1 MKTRLLTFCL
11 FLLSGWTVQAG
22 RPSSGNPDRFL
33 TDCEKSDFIRTPRYA
48 ETVAYSKLLAS
59 ASPMVHY
66 TTFGVS
72 PEGRDLPLLIV
83 DKDGLTTPEDI
94 RAAGKAILFVEAC
107 IHAGEPDGKDAGF
120 ILLRDLVI
128 RRQHL
133 SLLDNVSLL
142 FVPIFNVDGH
152 ENFSAQNR
160 INQNGPEALG
170 TRVTGQLLNLNRDFL
185 KADAPEMRDWLKLYN
200 RWMPEIFIDVHVT
213 DGADFQYVMTY
224 SVETR
229 STHLEEGLRRWTAQV
244 YEQGLQEQMA
254 GAGYPIFP
262 YFSFRR
268 YNMPESGILI
278 DLFDPRYSQGYV
290 AARNR
295 VGLLVENHIY
305 KPYKQRV
312 LATVELL
319 KANLRILGK
328 ERETLAAV
336 IEEAD
341 RAVGSAA
348 FRARPMAFDFQPAGR
363 DSVQVDFLSWQR
375 DTVPSDLSGAP
386 WVTHNHNRPLTVT
399 TSLITSYEPTLAVT
413 LPEAYIL
420 MPQWKAVIDL
430 LDLHAIRYT
439 RLTGGEEVNVQT
451 YRYTGATFD
460 SRQSEGRVPV
470 QTTFTTQTETL
481 VCPPGALLIDMNQ
494 PSARIAAWLLEPAAP
509 GSLTYWGFFNQVI
522 QAPGEFWIGL
532 PYMEVKG
539 RELLEKDPALR
550 EAFEARKA
558 SDAAFASDPQAILGF
573 FYEKV
578 KKTSEQN
585 NEIHPAW
592 RLMSRQGWPLAETR
606 RQGAGP
612 VN

>member
-1 MKTRLLTFCL
+1 MKTLWLTFCL
-11 FLLSGWTVQAG
+11 LFLSGFSIQAD
-22 RPSSGNPDRFL
+22 PFSSADADRFL
-33 TDCEKSDFIRTPRYA
+33 TDCEKSDFARTPRYA
-48 ETVAYSKLLAS
+48 ETIDYCRLLAS
-59 ASPMVHY
+59 FSPMVHY
-66 TTFGVS
+66 TAFGVS

-83 DKDGLTTPEDI
+83 DKDGLTTPEEI
-94 RAAGKAILFVEAC
+94 RGSGKAILFVEAC
-107 IHAGEPDGKDAGF
+107 IHSGEPDGKDAGF

-133 SLLDNVSLL
+133 DLLDKVSLL

-160 INQNGPEALG
+160 INQNGPEELG

-224 SVETR
+224 SIETR
-229 STHLEEGLRRWTAQV
+229 STHLEEGLRRWTADV
-244 YEQGLQEQMA
+244 YERGLNEEMRRS
-254 GAGYPIFP
+254 GYPIFP
-262 YFSFRR
+262 YFSFRE
-268 YNMPESGILI
+268 YNKPESGILI

-319 KANLRILGK
+319 KATLRILGK
-328 ERETLAAV
+328 ERESLLAA
-336 IEEAD
+336 IEQAD
-341 RAVGSAA
+341 RTVGSSA
-348 FRARPMAFDFQPAGR
+348 FRSRPMAFDFQPAER
-363 DSVQVDFLSWQR
+363 DSMQVDFLSWER
-375 DTVPSDLSGAP
+375 DTVLSDLSGAP
-386 WVTHNHNRPLTVT
+386 WVTHNYNRPLTVST
-399 TSLITSYEPTLAVT
+399 TLITSYQPTLTVN

-420 MPQWKAVIDL
+420 MPQWKSVIDL

-439 RLTGGEEVNVQT
+439 RLSGGERVTVQT

-460 SRQSEGRVPV
+460 TRQSEGRVPV
-470 QTTFTTQTETL
+470 HTTFTTQTEEL

-494 PSARIAAWLLEPAAP
+494 PSARIAAWLLEPSAP

-539 RELLEKDPALR
+539 RELLQKDPALKQ
-550 EAFEARKA
+550 AFEARKA
-558 SDAAFASDPQAILGF
+558 SDPAFAADPQAILGF
-573 FYEKV
+573 FYDRV

-592 RLMSRQGWPLAETR
+592 RLTSRVSWPL
-606 RQGAGP
+606 P
-612 VN
+612 

>member
-1 MKTRLLTFCL
+1 MKTLWLTFCL
-11 FLLSGWTVQAG
+11 LFLSGFSIQAV
-22 RPSSGNPDRFL
+22 PSTSEDADRFL
-33 TDCEKSDFIRTPRYA
+33 TDCEKSDFARTPRYA
-48 ETVAYSKLLAS
+48 ETIDYCRLLAS
-59 ASPMVHY
+59 FSPMVHY

-83 DKDGLTTPEDI
+83 DKDGLTTPEEI
-94 RAAGKAILFVEAC
+94 RRSGKAILFVEAC
-107 IHAGEPDGKDAGF
+107 IHSGEPDGKDAGF

-128 RRQHL
+128 RRQQL
-133 SLLDNVSLL
+133 DLLDKVSLL

-160 INQNGPEALG
+160 INQNGPEELG

-224 SVETR
+224 SIETR
-229 STHLEEGLRRWTAQV
+229 STHLEEGLRRWTADV
-244 YEQGLQEQMA
+244 YERGLNEEMRRS
-254 GAGYPIFP
+254 GYPIFP
-262 YFSFRR
+262 YFSFRE
-268 YNMPESGILI
+268 YNKPESGILI

-319 KANLRILGK
+319 KATLRILGK
-328 ERETLAAV
+328 ERESLLAA
-336 IEEAD
+336 IEQAD
-341 RAVGSAA
+341 RTVGSPA
-348 FRARPMAFDFQPAGR
+348 FRSRPMAFDFRPAER
-363 DSVQVDFLSWQR
+363 DSMQVDFLSWER
-375 DTVPSDLSGAP
+375 DTVLSDLSGAP
-386 WVTHNHNRPLTVT
+386 WVTHNYNRPLTVST
-399 TSLITSYEPTLAVT
+399 TLITSYKPTLTVN

-420 MPQWKAVIDL
+420 MPQWKSVIDL

-439 RLTGGEEVNVQT
+439 RLQGGERVTVQT

-460 SRQSEGRVPV
+460 TRQSEGRVPV
-470 QTTFTTQTETL
+470 HTTFTTQTEEL

-494 PSARIAAWLLEPAAP
+494 PSARIAAWLLEPSAP

-539 RELLEKDPALR
+539 RELLQKDPALKQ
-550 EAFEARKA
+550 AFEARKA
-558 SDAAFASDPQAILGF
+558 SDPAFAADPQAILGF
-573 FYEKV
+573 FYDRV

-592 RLMSRQGWPLAETR
+592 RLTSRESWPL
-606 RQGAGP
+606 P
-612 VN
+612 

>member
-1 MKTRLLTFCL
+1 MKTLWLTFCL
-11 FLLSGWTVQAG
+11 LFLSGFSIQAD
-22 RPSSGNPDRFL
+22 PFSSADADRFL
-33 TDCEKSDFIRTPRYA
+33 TDCEKSDFARTPRYA
-48 ETVAYSKLLAS
+48 ETIDYCRLLAS
-59 ASPMVHY
+59 FSPMVHY

-83 DKDGLTTPEDI
+83 DKDGLTTPEEI
-94 RAAGKAILFVEAC
+94 RGSGKAILFVEAC
-107 IHAGEPDGKDAGF
+107 IHSGEPDGKDAGF

-133 SLLDNVSLL
+133 DLLDKVSLL

-160 INQNGPEALG
+160 INQNGPEELG

-200 RWMPEIFIDVHVT
+200 RWMPEIFIDIHVT

-224 SVETR
+224 SIETR
-229 STHLEEGLRRWTAQV
+229 STHLEEGLRRWTADV
-244 YEQGLQEQMA
+244 YERGLNEEMRRS
-254 GAGYPIFP
+254 GYPIFP
-262 YFSFRR
+262 YFSFRE
-268 YNMPESGILI
+268 YNKPESGILI

-319 KANLRILGK
+319 KATLRILGK
-328 ERETLAAV
+328 ERESLLAA
-336 IEEAD
+336 IEQAD
-341 RAVGSAA
+341 RTVGSSA
-348 FRARPMAFDFQPAGR
+348 FRSRPLAFDFQAADR
-363 DSVQVDFLSWQR
+363 DSMQVDFLSWER
-375 DTVPSDLSGAP
+375 DTVQSDLSGAL
-386 WVTHNHNRPLTVT
+386 WVTHNYNRPLTVST
-399 TSLITSYEPTLAVT
+399 TLITSYQPTLTVN

-420 MPQWKAVIDL
+420 MPQWKSVIDL

-439 RLTGGEEVNVQT
+439 RLSGGERVTVQT

-460 SRQSEGRVPV
+460 TRQSEGRVPV
-470 QTTFTTQTETL
+470 HTTFTTQTEEL

-494 PSARIAAWLLEPAAP
+494 PSARIAAWLLEPCAP

-539 RELLEKDPALR
+539 RELLQKDPALKQ
-550 EAFEARKA
+550 AFEARKA
-558 SDAAFASDPQAILGF
+558 SDPAFAADPQAILGF
-573 FYEKV
+573 FYDRV

-592 RLMSRQGWPLAETR
+592 RLTSRVSWPL
-606 RQGAGP
+606 P
-612 VN
+612 

>member
-1 MKTRLLTFCL
+1 MKTLWLTFCL
-11 FLLSGWTVQAG
+11 LFLSGFSLQAD
-22 RPSSGNPDRFL
+22 PFSSADADRFL
-33 TDCEKSDFIRTPRYA
+33 TDCEKSDFARTPRYA
-48 ETVAYSKLLAS
+48 ETIDYCRLLAS
-59 ASPMVHY
+59 FSPMVHY

-83 DKDGLTTPEDI
+83 DKDGLTTPEEI
-94 RAAGKAILFVEAC
+94 RGSGKAILFVEAC
-107 IHAGEPDGKDAGF
+107 IHSGEPDGKDAGF

-133 SLLDNVSLL
+133 DLLDKVSLL

-160 INQNGPEALG
+160 INQNGPEELG

-224 SVETR
+224 SIETR
-229 STHLEEGLRRWTAQV
+229 STHLEEGLRRWTADV
-244 YEQGLQEQMA
+244 YERGLNEEMRRS
-254 GAGYPIFP
+254 GYPIFP
-262 YFSFRR
+262 YFSFRE
-268 YNMPESGILI
+268 YNKPESGILI

-319 KANLRILGK
+319 KATLRILGK
-328 ERETLAAV
+328 ERESLLAA
-336 IEEAD
+336 IEQAD
-341 RAVGSAA
+341 RTVGSSA
-348 FRARPMAFDFQPAGR
+348 FRSRPLAFDFQAADR
-363 DSVQVDFLSWQR
+363 DSMQVDFLSWER
-375 DTVPSDLSGAP
+375 DTVLSDLSGAL
-386 WVTHNHNRPLTVT
+386 WVTHNYNRPLTVST
-399 TSLITSYEPTLAVT
+399 TLITSYQPTLTVN

-420 MPQWKAVIDL
+420 MPQWKSVIDL

-439 RLTGGEEVNVQT
+439 RLSGGERVTVQT

-460 SRQSEGRVPV
+460 TRQSEGRVPV
-470 QTTFTTQTETL
+470 HTTFTTQTEEL

-494 PSARIAAWLLEPAAP
+494 PSARIAAWLLEPCAP

-539 RELLEKDPALR
+539 RELLQKDPALKQ
-550 EAFEARKA
+550 AFEARKA
-558 SDAAFASDPQAILGF
+558 SDPAFAADPQAILGF
-573 FYEKV
+573 FYDRV

-592 RLMSRQGWPLAETR
+592 RLTSRVSWPL
-606 RQGAGP
+606 P
-612 VN
+612 

>member
-1 MKTRLLTFCL
+1 MKTLWLTFYL
-11 FLLSGWTVQAG
+11 VFLSGFSLQAG
-22 RPSSGNPDRFL
+22 LPTSEDADRFL
-33 TDCEKSDFIRTPRYA
+33 TDCEKSDFARTPRYA
-48 ETVAYSKLLAS
+48 KTIGYCRLLAS
-59 ASPMVHY
+59 SSPMVHY

-83 DKDGLTTPEDI
+83 DKDGLTTPEEI
-94 RAAGKAILFVEAC
+94 RGSGKAILFVEAC
-107 IHAGEPDGKDAGF
+107 IHSGEPDGKDAGF

-133 SLLDNVSLL
+133 DLLDKVSLL

-160 INQNGPEALG
+160 INQNGPEELG

-185 KADAPEMRDWLKLYN
+185 KADAPEMRAWLTLYN

-224 SVETR
+224 SIETR
-229 STHLEEGLRRWTAQV
+229 STHLEEGLRRWTADV
-244 YEQGLQEQMA
+244 YERGLNEEMRRS
-254 GAGYPIFP
+254 GYPIFP
-262 YFSFRR
+262 YFSFRE
-268 YNMPESGILI
+268 YNKPESGILI

-319 KANLRILGK
+319 KATLRILGK
-328 ERETLAAV
+328 ERETLQAM
-336 IEEAD
+336 IEQAD
-341 RAVGSAA
+341 RTVGSSA
-348 FRARPMAFDFQPAGR
+348 FRARPMAFDFRPADR
-363 DSVQVDFLSWQR
+363 DSMQVDFLSWER
-375 DTVPSDLSGAP
+375 DTVLSDLSGAP
-386 WVTHNHNRPLTVT
+386 WVTHNYNRPLTVS
-399 TSLITSYEPTLAVT
+399 TSLITSYDPTLTVN

-439 RLTGGEEVNVQT
+439 RLSGGERVTVQT
-451 YRYTGATFD
+451 YRYTDATFD
-460 SRQSEGRVPV
+460 TRQSEGRVPV
-470 QTTFTTQTETL
+470 HTTFTTQTEEL

-494 PSARIAAWLLEPAAP
+494 PSARIAAWLLEPSAP

-539 RELLEKDPALR
+539 RELLQKDPALKQ
-550 EAFEARKA
+550 AFEAKKA
-558 SDAAFASDPQAILGF
+558 SDPAFAADPQAILGF
-573 FYEKV
+573 FYDRV

-592 RLMSRQGWPLAETR
+592 RLTSRKSWPL
-606 RQGAGP
+606 P
-612 VN
+612 

>member
-1 MKTRLLTFCL
+1 MKTLWLTFCL
-11 FLLSGWTVQAG
+11 VFLSGFSLQAG
-22 RPSSGNPDRFL
+22 PPTSEDADRFL
-33 TDCEKSDFIRTPRYA
+33 TDCEKSDFARTPRYA
-48 ETVAYSKLLAS
+48 ETIGYCRLLAS
-59 ASPMVHY
+59 SSPMVHY

-83 DKDGLTTPEDI
+83 DKDGLTTPEEI
-94 RAAGKAILFVEAC
+94 RGSGKAILFVEAC
-107 IHAGEPDGKDAGF
+107 IHSGEPDGKDAGF

-133 SLLDNVSLL
+133 DLLDKVSLL

-160 INQNGPEALG
+160 INQNGPEELG

-185 KADAPEMRDWLKLYN
+185 KADAPEMRAWLTLYN

-224 SVETR
+224 SIETR
-229 STHLEEGLRRWTAQV
+229 STHLEEGLRRWTADI
-244 YEQGLQEQMA
+244 YERGLNEEMRRS
-254 GAGYPIFP
+254 GYPIFP
-262 YFSFRR
+262 YFSFRE
-268 YNMPESGILI
+268 YNKPESGILI

-319 KANLRILGK
+319 KATLRILGK
-328 ERETLAAV
+328 ERETLQAM
-336 IEEAD
+336 IEQAD
-341 RAVGSAA
+341 RTVGSSA
-348 FRARPMAFDFQPAGR
+348 FRARPMAFDFRPADR
-363 DSVQVDFLSWQR
+363 DSMQVDFLSWER
-375 DTVPSDLSGAP
+375 DTVLSDLSGAP
-386 WVTHNHNRPLTVT
+386 WVTHNYNRPLTVS
-399 TSLITSYEPTLAVT
+399 TSLITSYDPTLTVN

-439 RLTGGEEVNVQT
+439 RLSGGERVTVQT
-451 YRYTGATFD
+451 YRYTDATFD
-460 SRQSEGRVPV
+460 TRQSEGRVPV
-470 QTTFTTQTETL
+470 HTTFTTQTEEL

-494 PSARIAAWLLEPAAP
+494 PSARIAAWLLEPSAP

-539 RELLEKDPALR
+539 RELLQKDPALKQ
-550 EAFEARKA
+550 AFEAKKA
-558 SDAAFASDPQAILGF
+558 SDPAFAADPQAILGF
-573 FYEKV
+573 FYDRV

-592 RLMSRQGWPLAETR
+592 RLTSRKSWPL
-606 RQGAGP
+606 P
-612 VN
+612 

>member
-1 MKTRLLTFCL
+1 MKTLWLTFCL
-11 FLLSGWTVQAG
+11 LFLSGFSIQAD
-22 RPSSGNPDRFL
+22 PFSSADADRFL
-33 TDCEKSDFIRTPRYA
+33 TDCEKSDFARTPRYA
-48 ETVAYSKLLAS
+48 ETIDYCRLLAS
-59 ASPMVHY
+59 FSPMVHY

-83 DKDGLTTPEDI
+83 DKDGLTTPEEI
-94 RAAGKAILFVEAC
+94 RGSGKAILFVEAC
-107 IHAGEPDGKDAGF
+107 IHSGEPDGKDAGF

-133 SLLDNVSLL
+133 DLLDKVSLL

-160 INQNGPEALG
+160 INQNGPEELG

-224 SVETR
+224 SIETR
-229 STHLEEGLRRWTAQV
+229 STHLEEGLRRWTADV
-244 YEQGLQEQMA
+244 YERGLNEEMRRS
-254 GAGYPIFP
+254 GYPIFP
-262 YFSFRR
+262 YFSFRE
-268 YNMPESGILI
+268 YNKPESGILI

-319 KANLRILGK
+319 KATLRILGK
-328 ERETLAAV
+328 ERESLLAA
-336 IEEAD
+336 IEQAD
-341 RAVGSAA
+341 RTVGSSA
-348 FRARPMAFDFQPAGR
+348 FRSRPMAFDFQPAER
-363 DSVQVDFLSWQR
+363 DSMQVDFLSWER
-375 DTVPSDLSGAP
+375 DTVLSDLSGAP
-386 WVTHNHNRPLTVT
+386 WVTHNYNRPLTVST
-399 TSLITSYEPTLAVT
+399 TLITSYQPTLTVN

-420 MPQWKAVIDL
+420 MPQWKSVIDL

-439 RLTGGEEVNVQT
+439 RLSGGERVTVQT

-460 SRQSEGRVPV
+460 TRQSEGRVPV
-470 QTTFTTQTETL
+470 HTTFTTQTEEL

-494 PSARIAAWLLEPAAP
+494 PSARIAAWLLEPSAP

-539 RELLEKDPALR
+539 RELLQKDPALKQ
-550 EAFEARKA
+550 AFEARKA
-558 SDAAFASDPQAILGF
+558 SDPAFAADPQAILGF
-573 FYEKV
+573 FYDRV

-592 RLMSRQGWPLAETR
+592 RLTSRVSWPL
-606 RQGAGP
+606 P
-612 VN
+612 